1 MISSSANKLNIIS
14 NTSKMIFLTI
24 ILIIIYCLST
34 SISIVLLGDK
44 KLISNNLFKPSNV
57 LLLMI
62 NWKFILSMSL
72 AVLSR
77 ISFILINNT
86 ILKIPYLAGNATTI
100 TVFVT
105 LLSIVFI
112 LLANHF
118 FLNETLNLKQSFGA
132 LIILTGVIIIISK

>member
-1 MISSSANKLNIIS
+1 
-14 NTSKMIFLTI
+14 MIFLAFV
-24 ILIIIYCLST
+24 LIIIHCLST

-44 KLISNNLFKPSNV
+44 KLISNNLFKPANV
-57 LLLMI
+57 LLLII

-72 AVLSR
+72 AVISR
-77 ISFILINNT
+77 ISFVLINNT
-86 ILKIPYLAGNATTI
+86 LLKIPYLAGTATTI

-105 LLSIVFI
+105 MLSIVFI

-132 LIILTGVIIIISK
+132 LVILTGVFIIISK